1 MLIVAFDLECNPFL
15 MKKLNKIS
23 VIGMGLLGAS
33 VTLSA
38 KRALARSRIVG
49 YSHRDSTRQ
58 KARQYEVAD
67 EIADS
72 LEAAVEAA
80 DVVILATPIQ
90 IFEDYFKQITP
101 YLKDGCIVT
110 DVGSTKT
117 LPHKWAA
124 AHLPKG
130 VYYVGS
136 HPIAGSEK
144 RGVEYARDDLLV
156 NARCILTR
164 VRGTSAAAIEV
175 LEDFWSKLG
184 CNVEVMSPANHDR
197 IFGMVSHLPHMTA
210 AALVNSVSQQNIKF
224 AGRGF
229 IDTTRVASGPSNV
242 WTDILMTNSDT
253 CIEAIEKLVAQLQT
267 LQAAIAAGDT
277 QKVNKILAQASQ
289 KRAKLIQHK
298 IDQKELF

>member
-1 MLIVAFDLECNPFL
+1 
-15 MKKLNKIS
+15 
-23 VIGMGLLGAS
+23 MGLLGSS

-38 KRALARSRIVG
+38 KRELARSRIVG

-58 KARQYEVAD
+58 KACQQEVAH

-72 LEAAVEAA
+72 LEQAVIGA
-80 DVVILATPIQ
+80 DIVILATPIQ
-90 IFEDYFKQITP
+90 TFEDYFKQITP

-117 LPHKWAA
+117 LPHQWAA

-130 VYYVGS
+130 VYVGS

-144 RGVEYARDDLLV
+144 RGLEYARDDLLV
-156 NARCILTR
+156 NARCILTK
-164 VRGTSAAAIEV
+164 VRGTRAAAIEV

-184 CNVEVMSPANHDR
+184 CNVELMSPANHDR

-242 WTDILMTNSDT
+242 WTDILMTNSET
-253 CIEAIEKLVAQLQT
+253 CVEAIEKLMAQLQA
-267 LQAAIAAGDT
+267 LQDAIAAGDT

-289 KRAKLIQHK
+289 KRAKLIQYK

>member
-1 MLIVAFDLECNPFL
+1 MLIEVAVLLCNCFL
-15 MKKLNKIS
+15 MIKLRKIS
-23 VIGMGLLGAS
+23 VIGMGLLGSS

-38 KRALARSRIVG
+38 KRELTQSRIVG

-58 KARQYEVAD
+58 KARQYEVAH

-72 LEAAVEAA
+72 LEEAVTAA
-80 DVVILATPIQ
+80 DMVILATPIQ
-90 IFEDYFKQITP
+90 TFEDYFKQISA

-117 LPHKWAA
+117 LPHQWA

-156 NARCILTR
+156 NARCILTK
-164 VRGTSAAAIEV
+164 VRGTHAAAIEV

-184 CNVEVMSPANHDR
+184 CNTEIMSPANHDR

-210 AALVNSVSQQNIKF
+210 AALVNSVSQQNLKF

-229 IDTTRVASGPSNV
+229 NDTTRVASGPSNV
-242 WTDILMTNSDT
+242 WTDILMTNSET
-253 CIEAIEKLVAQLQT
+253 CVEAIGKLVTQLQT
-267 LQAAIAAGDT
+267 LQAAIAAEDA
-277 QKVNKILAQASQ
+277 QEVNKILDQAGQ

>member
-1 MLIVAFDLECNPFL
+1 
-15 MKKLNKIS
+15 
-23 VIGMGLLGAS
+23 MGSS

-38 KRALARSRIVG
+38 KRELARSRVVG
-49 YSHRDSTRQ
+49 YSHRDSTRRT
-58 KARQYEVAD
+58 ARQYEVAH

-72 LEAAVEAA
+72 LQQAVAEA
-80 DVVILATPIQ
+80 DMVILATPIQ
-90 IFEDYFKQITP
+90 TFEDYFKQISP

-117 LPHKWAA
+117 LPHQWAA

-130 VYYVGS
+130 VFYVGS

-144 RGVEYARDDLLV
+144 RGVEFARDDLLA
-156 NARCILTR
+156 NARCVLTK
-164 VRGTSAAAIEV
+164 VRGTSKAAIAV
-175 LEDFWSKLG
+175 LEEFWSKLG
-184 CNVEVMSPANHDR
+184 CNVEVMSPTNHDR
-197 IFGMVSHLPHMTA
+197 IFGMVSHLPHITA

-242 WTDILMTNSDT
+242 WTDILMTNSAT
-253 CIEAIEKLVAQLQT
+253 CVEAIEKLVSQLQI
-267 LQAAIAAGDT
+267 LQDAIAAGDA
-277 QKVNKILAQASQ
+277 QKVNKILDQAGQ